1 MNPSSK
7 LFVDTARHVENE
19 LLTLVKTNISD
30 VVAVKVISFINGSVI
45 AEFYVVMNATV
56 PKQADTQALIKQA
69 LKAAA
74 ENQNLTQLHIDPTF
88 EHEIAG
94 KSIKSR

>member
-1 MNPSSK
+1 M
-7 LFVDTARHVENE
+7 ENE

-30 VVAVKVISFINGSVI
+30 VVALKVISFMNGSVI

-56 PKQADTQALIKQA
+56 PKQADTPALIKQA

-74 ENQNLTQLHIDPTF
+74 DNQNLTKLHVDSTF

-94 KSIKSR
+94 KSIDRTLMERR